1 MDLVHGSVD
10 RGRRRSMVDRGQG
23 LGGGSLEDGRDGALV
38 HGTTPRLRKM
48 GEGMAVILT
57 GCRRGWRRGGSDRA
71 MVVKKRWRKHTV
83 QAVLGHGENGRG
95 AARGAVEDGDGL
107 RLYRSRGGGGG

>member
-1 MDLVHGSVD
+1 M
-10 RGRRRSMVDRGQG
+10 
-23 LGGGSLEDGRDGALV
+23 
-38 HGTTPRLRKM
+38 
-48 GEGMAVILT
+48 
-57 GCRRGWRRGGSDRA
+57 
-71 MVVKKRWRKHTV
+71 

>member
-1 MDLVHGSVD
+1 MDPIHGLVD
-10 RGRRRSMVDRGQG
+10 LGRPLSMVDHRQC
-23 LGGGSLEDGRDGALV
+23 LGGGSPEDGQNGASVRETSLW
-38 HGTTPRLRKM
+38 LRKK
-48 GEGMAVILT
+48 GEGTAVILT
-57 GCRRGWRRGGSDRA
+57 GCRRRWRRGGSDRA